1 MSSCQHP
8 HPHDDDHGHSHNH
21 DHGGHHHHHAP
32 GSTYRAFVIAV
43 TLNGAL
49 TVLQIIYAYVARSNS
64 LLADAGHNL
73 GDVLGLIF
81 SWLALYFSQKVS
93 TDRYSYGYK
102 KSTILASLLNAVL
115 LLVASVLILAEAGFH
130 LVHEIEVRPVPVM
143 VVAGLGI
150 ILNGG
155 SALLFMKKSKDD
167 LNIKSAFL
175 HLVYDALTSFSVVL
189 GGALIYFT
197 GINWIDPLVGI
208 AITLFILKNSAQLFK
223 HTLDLSLDGVP
234 RNINYA
240 AVKNYL
246 STLEGVVKVHDL
258 HIWALSTTQSALTV
272 HLVRPAGNF
281 DGEQRQKISETL
293 RERFKIAHTTLQ
305 VEEQFDEECQHAQ
318 LGC

>member
-1 MSSCQHP
+1 MSLCQHQ
-8 HPHDDDHGHSHNH
+8 HHHDDHSHH
-21 DHGGHHHHHAP
+21 DHGSGHHHHSP
-32 GSTYRAFVIAV
+32 GNTHSAFAIAV

-49 TVLQIIYAYVARSNS
+49 TLLQIVYAYFARSNS

-81 SWLALYFSQKVS
+81 SWLALYLSQKVS
-93 TDRYSYGYK
+93 SNRYSYGYK

-115 LLVASVLILAEAGFH
+115 LLVASVLILVEAGFH
-130 LVHEIEVRPVPVM
+130 LFHEIEVKPVPVM

-175 HLVYDALTSFSVVL
+175 HLVYDALISFSVVL
-189 GGALIYFT
+189 GGALIYLTHF
-197 GINWIDPLVGI
+197 NWIDPLVGI

-234 RNINYA
+234 RNIDYEE
-240 AVKNYL
+240 VKAYL
-246 STLEGVVKVHDL
+246 MSLEGVARVHDL
-258 HIWALSTTQSALTV
+258 HIWAISTTQSALTA
-272 HLVRPAGNF
+272 HLVRPLGNF
-281 DGEQRQKISETL
+281 DGEHRKIISETL

-305 VEEQFDEECQHAQ
+305 VEEHLDEECQHAQ